1 VNTVANWLSW
11 AVRRGFQRGLVEGD
25 QFWLVVGAMAF
36 LLQLGIRVYRKNP
49 QVVFSG
55 RVPIGGELA
64 VTHLER
70 ERHNGRRGRKGLF
83 AEP

>member
-1 VNTVANWLSW
+1 MKTLASWLSW
-11 AVRRGFQRGLVEGD
+11 VVRRGFQRGLIEGD

-36 LLQLGIRVYRKNP
+36 LLHLGIRVYRKNP

-55 RVPIGGELA
+55 RVPIGEELA
-64 VTHLER
+64 ITHLER

-83 AEP
+83 AES